1 MNQQIETLV
10 DAYSTGRLSRR
21 QLLAGLGTMF
31 AAATLGG
38 AGTAAPPPSSTFRS
52 QGLNHIALRVTDIDR
67 SRDFYMKHF
76 GVKVLQ
82 QSSRNCFLGVGENN
96 FVALFESDKAGM
108 DHYCYTIA
116 DYDPDACVRTLE
128 AEGLKPRRTS
138 NRVYFDDPDG
148 LEVQIASHWG
158 DYPGPRP

>member
-1 MNQQIETLV
+1 MNQQLETLV
-10 DAYSTGRLSRR
+10 DAYTAGRVSRR
-21 QLLAGLGTMF
+21 QLLAGLGTMV
-31 AAATLGG
+31 AAATLAGRG
-38 AGTAAPPPSSTFRS
+38 NAAGTSQSTFKS
-52 QGLNHIALRVTDIDR
+52 QGLNHIALRVTDVDR

-76 GVKVLQ
+76 GVRVLQ

-96 FVALFESDKAGM
+96 FVALFQSDTAGM

-138 NRVYFDDPDG
+138 DRVYFDDPDG
-148 LEVQIASHWG
+148 LEVQIASQWG